1 MRIHQSVCCRL
12 FSNSVGEN
20 LHVRNIFVMMQ
31 GVKPN
36 SFEKVESED
45 VKEIIDVCIRLKK
58 EER

>member
-1 MRIHQSVCCRL
+1 L
-12 FSNSVGEN
+12 
-20 LHVRNIFVMMQ
+20 Q

-36 SFEKVESED
+36 SFEKVESEE